1 MKGATPAPGPT
12 IMMGTEGSFGKWKEF
27 VVRGE
32 MDILGA
38 RAFLPSTWF
47 AHMYG

>member
-12 IMMGTEGSFGKWKEF
+12 IMMGTEGPFGKWKEF

-32 MDILGA
+32 MNIWNIKAMRIKSGKN
-38 RAFLPSTWF
+38 RT
-47 AHMYG
+47 